1 MEEGDKNATCTP
13 GSTYAGCKEVVAAC
27 QAHHFK
33 LQHANA
39 GAAANPPGVPLYKPL
54 VHRCDTGNSNCA
66 QQHSPTSILSPLPS
80 LPFDSLFP
88 FQQERMDGT
97 QVGSVQVSQDKAA
110 TAVRFKRPSK
120 AFQDMIL
127 GGQVQ
132 MQKLTGRWRLHETRR
147 HITLQAADASVSL
160 CVA

>member
-1 MEEGDKNATCTP
+1 
-13 GSTYAGCKEVVAAC
+13 
-27 QAHHFK
+27 
-33 LQHANA
+33 
-39 GAAANPPGVPLYKPL
+39 
-54 VHRCDTGNSNCA
+54 
-66 QQHSPTSILSPLPS
+66 
-80 LPFDSLFP
+80 
-88 FQQERMDGT
+88 MDGT